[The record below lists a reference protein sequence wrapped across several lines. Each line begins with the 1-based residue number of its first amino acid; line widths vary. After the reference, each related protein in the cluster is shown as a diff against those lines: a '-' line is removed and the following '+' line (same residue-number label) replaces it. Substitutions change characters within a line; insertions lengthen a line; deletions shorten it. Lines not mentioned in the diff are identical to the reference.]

1 MFKYNNMQR
10 IFRNIIA
17 VLTIL
22 TIIGSIYLVIKYNL
36 YLIVTIFIITFF
48 LIKESLKDDRFY

>member
-1 MFKYNNMQR
+1 MQR
-10 IFRNIIA
+10 ILRNIIA